1 MPRKKKKKIDVDPNG
16 ERWFGENST
25 ARDNADGVVSCIKTI
40 LDELVKKDDRV
51 LIAKMLEFA
60 MVNYYEYIDMPEEE
74 ALEMKKLNP
83 FVPLI
88 RPPWQEPRNQDKSI
102 KDYCL
107 IDKGHAIRN
116 MIDVI
121 VADVVLL
128 SNQIGEDAAQDIF
141 RKLAGY
147 IYEPYSIA
155 RSHQSQREDKQEEV
169 DNLDKLWD
177 MSNENNS

>member
-1 MPRKKKKKIDVDPNG
+1 MPRKKKKKIDVDNDG

-25 ARDNADGVVSCIKTI
+25 ARDNADGVASCIKTI

-51 LIAKMLEFA
+51 LIAKILEFA
-60 MVNYYEYIDMPEEE
+60 LVNYYEYIEMPEEE

-88 RPPWQEPRNQDKSI
+88 RPPWQEARNKDKSI

-107 IDKGHAIRN
+107 VDKGHAIRN
-116 MIDVI
+116 MVDVI

-128 SNQIGEDAAQDIF
+128 SRQIGEDKVEDVLK
-141 RKLAGY
+141 KLAGL

-155 RSHQSQREDKQEEV
+155 RSHQSQREDKQEEI
-169 DNLDKLWD
+169 DNLEKLWNAT
-177 MSNENNS
+177 NENNS